1 VAAVEFRR
9 LSYCLILC
17 FNSVFSCRRFESIV
31 RRSLQKRGRD
41 RETEVKRKRET
52 RETER
57 ERQGIEREETF
68 LLECVEHFEHLLI
81 YFLTF

>member
-1 VAAVEFRR
+1 
-9 LSYCLILC
+9 
-17 FNSVFSCRRFESIV
+17 V